1 MTKIPKP
8 HKMYSSPKWAAFRE
22 LMRQLEDLN
31 HRAGAARWHCQ
42 DVADTPAKT
51 EFEKLKKSEA
61 RAAAWAELCKLED
74 RLRDLKRDINFL
86 LTK

>member
-1 MTKIPKP
+1 MIKIPKP
-8 HKMYSSPKWAAFRE
+8 SEIEASPKWAAFRE
-22 LMRQLEDLN
+22 LMSQLDRVNTEAAL
-31 HRAGAARWHCQ
+31 ARWHCQ
-42 DVADTPAKT
+42 EVATIPAKT

-61 RAAAWAELCKLED
+61 RAAAWAKLCKVED